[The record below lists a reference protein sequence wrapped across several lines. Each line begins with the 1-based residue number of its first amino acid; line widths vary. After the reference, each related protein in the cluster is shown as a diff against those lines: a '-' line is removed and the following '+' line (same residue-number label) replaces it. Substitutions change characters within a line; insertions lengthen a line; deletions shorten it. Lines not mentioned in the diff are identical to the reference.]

1 MDVLFK
7 SYQGIDVLGNRITD
21 RDINEEFDQ
30 VISEMLEKILGNKSE
45 KRYEIEHAGAE
56 VAGHVEN
63 IAKIV
68 NADENAEEQ
77 YKEYA
82 VLIANRLLREERR
95 VQERMEHLNG
105 VQKGSLIQAL
115 LRSDGGKTR
124 YLIAKVEHLKYVD
137 ENDLVLK
144 AGFNPEENKI
154 WKTAIFDV
162 DIFDDEIEVTRAKI
176 YLDHKAVYWTD
187 QFLELTQILND
198 EVNTRRAWK
207 AIEGALKSNLQK
219 TKPSDYFALRNAVI
233 TYFRRPRV
241 IDYNN
246 MLDDIFNHYEPIDAS
261 EDDIKSIT
269 ELLLELPE
277 KKNFDT
283 NFTSKPAEIKAKIK
297 SVFKVNSDVELVIKA
312 GVNVE
317 DNNISSMISTN
328 VTPEGK
334 RQIVITTTD
343 DDTFNTF
350 RRLH

>member
-1 MDVLFK
+1 MEILFK

-21 RDINEEFDQ
+21 REINEEFDQ
-30 VISEMLEKILGNKSE
+30 VITEMLEKILGNRSE

-56 VAGHVEN
+56 VANHIEK
-63 IAKIV
+63 IAEIEID
-68 NADENAEEQ
+68 ADDAEDQ
-77 YKEYA
+77 YKKYA
-82 VLIANRLLREERR
+82 VLIAKRLMREDCK

-115 LRSDGGKTR
+115 LRSDGGNVR

-137 ENDLVLK
+137 EKDLVFK

-162 DIFDDEIEVTRAKI
+162 DICEDEIEVTKAKV
-176 YLDHKAVYWTD
+176 YLDHKAAYWTEH
-187 QFLELTQILND
+187 FLELTQIRND

-207 AIEGALKSNLQK
+207 AIEGVLKSNLHK

-233 TYFRRPRV
+233 TYFRRPRI

-246 MLDDIFNHYEPIDAS
+246 MIDDIFKQYEPVDAS
-261 EDDIKSIT
+261 EDDIKTIT
-269 ELLLELPE
+269 ELLSELP
-277 KKNFDT
+277 KKKDFDT

-297 SVFKVNSDVELVIKA
+297 SVFRVNSDVELVIKA

-317 DNNISSMISTN
+317 DNNISSMISTQ
-328 VTPEGK
+328 VTAEGK

-343 DDTFNTF
+343 DETFNTF
-350 RRLH
+350 RRVH